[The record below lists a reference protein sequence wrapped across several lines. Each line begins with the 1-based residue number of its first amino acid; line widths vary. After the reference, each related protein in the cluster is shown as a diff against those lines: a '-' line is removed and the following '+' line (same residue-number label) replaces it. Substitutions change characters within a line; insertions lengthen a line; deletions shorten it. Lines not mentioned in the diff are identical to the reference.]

1 MTAFEI
7 STVESGP
14 RKVTR
19 RVEVSAPAAEVFSL
33 ISNPHRHVE
42 IDGSGTIRDV
52 EVRID
57 HLAVGDKFSVGMKQY
72 GVPYRITST
81 VTAADADRLL
91 EWQHPWGWRW
101 RWELRGT
108 TRGSTE
114 ITETFDYST
123 LKHPFWLGIS
133 GMPRRKRGGNHGHT
147 AGACA
152 AVRVAKAR
160 PSLSPIGDGTVDSPT
175 PRRLAK
181 KSCGGLDG
189 VKAGQT
195 RLSSRGRGTNERP
208 TSTTTVIS
216 GTPGRIDGC
225 RR

>member
-1 MTAFEI
+1 VTAFEI

-33 ISNPHRHVE
+33 ISNPHRHAE

-52 EVRID
+52 EVRGPD

-81 VTAADADRLL
+81 VTAAKDDRLL

-101 RWELRGT
+101 RWELRET

-133 GMPRRKRGGNHGHT
+133 GMPRRNAEGITGHCRG
-147 AGACA
+147 
-152 AVRVAKAR
+152 
-160 PSLSPIGDGTVDSPT
+160 L
-175 PRRLAK
+175 
-181 KSCGGLDG
+181 CGG
-189 VKAGQT
+189 
-195 RLSSRGRGTNERP
+195 
-208 TSTTTVIS
+208 S
-216 GTPGRIDGC
+216 GS
-225 RR
+225 